1 MSSAT
6 NVLQSSVQIVHLG
19 AVNGL
24 HNHSTYAVR
33 GKVLFD
39 FRDETGNLRL
49 IRLNSLHLPAS
60 PDASATAIDVLLH
73 GRWQCACAAIR
84 KDNLLQIECAHVET
98 SQDPEV
104 NSVQLALKDPIPAS
118 ECVTLPKLYIL
129 SADMRPMSSL
139 SYGNLSEGMVR
150 STTSLSQPT
159 PSPRNRSARVSIG
172 ESPREYSYTPIAE
185 LWARTESSTA
195 VPSRGEKVNFYGV
208 VMDCRAP
215 CTTRGPDLRCEVVVA
230 DESSLLTGEL
240 KTMAIYCFEKNPS
253 DCIPFRSV
261 GDVIRAHRIHVGRY
275 NDPVTGSSTV
285 QGVGRFY
292 STFLLWSHEGS
303 DFLPIASRDP
313 VPVPTSGRSGNQA
326 ITHMVTSQDRDK
338 ITLLR
343 NWASAYLF
351 RRHRVERPYLRSVLE
366 VKGAHPS
373 AEFLTKSFDLL
384 CCVERNAPTEV
395 SEGNLK
401 LIVSDGLFGLEEGGQ
416 LMRVESEHTLEQ
428 LEHDP
433 SSQFLEFCPS
443 WEGRPHG
450 TSEWLL
456 IRDITIRTEGSERI
470 GVLTV
475 GRKTSTMVWHPPN
488 SPEVR
493 HVRVKHRRTK
503 STIPPGI
510 PIVSRPGQDINS
522 GREVARIGTVADG
535 DRFDLNAVKRSKQA
549 DDSRREPD
557 STGPTVTVCKH
568 PNQTAK
574 MSTISGIRKAVSE
587 KKFHPHCLRARARS
601 CSVPRDLR
609 LICRPWCAS
618 CKKFMKIDTDHQL
631 IECLRCGHKVRGN
644 EKPDMQ
650 WAYCVCLILE
660 DTSGRRLD
668 AWIEGDEGSVFFRGI
683 PPVNLLRNV
692 ETRRKLMKV
701 FQGLL
706 GPNCVLDCCVVP
718 YEYEDSL
725 GLYRIAC
732 KVFATEIT
740 RNVARNHTGG

>member
-19 AVNGL
+19 AVNRL

-73 GRWQCACAAIR
+73 GRWQSACAAIR

-104 NSVQLALKDPIPAS
+104 NSVQLELKDPIPAS
-118 ECVTLPKLYIL
+118 ELATLPKLSML
-129 SADMRPMSSL
+129 SADMCPISSL
-139 SYGNLSEGMVR
+139 TYGNLSEGMVR
-150 STTSLSQPT
+150 STTALSQPT

-172 ESPREYSYTPIAE
+172 ETSRQYAYTPIAE
-185 LWARTESSTA
+185 LWARTESSA
-195 VPSRGEKVNFYGV
+195 VMPSRGEKVNFYGV
-208 VMDCRAP
+208 VIDCRAP

-240 KTMAIYCFEKNPS
+240 KTMAIYCFERHPS
-253 DCIPFRSV
+253 DCIPFRAV

-275 NDPVTGSSTV
+275 NDPVTGTSKV

-313 VPVPTSGRSGNQA
+313 VRVPTSGHSASRA
-326 ITHMVTSQDRDK
+326 ITHIVTSQDRDK

-343 NWASAYLF
+343 NWASGYLF

-384 CCVERNAPTEV
+384 CCVEGNAPTEI

-401 LIVSDGLFGLEEGGQ
+401 LIVWDGLFGAEEGGQ
-416 LMRVESEHTLEQ
+416 RMRVESEHTLEQ

-433 SSQFLEFCPS
+433 SSQFLDFCPS
-443 WEGRPHG
+443 WEGRPREAS
-450 TSEWLL
+450 TWLL

-475 GRKTSTMVWHPPN
+475 GRKTSTIVWHPPN

-493 HVRVKHRRTK
+493 HMREKHRRERNMT
-503 STIPPGI
+503 PRGI
-510 PIVSRPGQDINS
+510 PAISLPGQDSHSRS
-522 GREVARIGTVADG
+522 GLTGKVTIAD
-535 DRFDLNAVKRSKQA
+535 DDISNPNVVKRSKQA
-549 DDSRREPD
+549 DDSRWEPD
-557 STGPTVTVCKH
+557 STELTVSISKH

-574 MSTISGIRKAVSE
+574 TSTISGIRKAVSE
-587 KKFHPHCLRARARS
+587 RKFHPHRLRARARS
-601 CSVPRDLR
+601 CSAPRDLR
-609 LICRPWCAS
+609 LLCRPWCNS
-618 CKKFMKIDTDHQL
+618 CKKFMKIDTDHHL
-631 IECLRCGHKVRGN
+631 IECLRCGHKVRRN
-644 EKPDMQ
+644 EDPDMQ

-668 AWIEGDEGSVFFRGI
+668 AWIEGDEGLVFFRGI
-683 PPVNLLRNV
+683 PPVNLQRNV

-706 GPNCVLDCCVVP
+706 SPNCELDCCVVP
-718 YEYEDSL
+718 YEYEDSF
-725 GLYRIAC
+725 GLYHVAC

-740 RNVARNHTGG
+740 RTVAGNHTGG